1 MITVHHLEQSRSFR
15 ILWALEEAGL
25 DYQVETYQRDPETR
39 LAPAS
44 AQDLHPAGKFPMMEM
59 EGRVLAE
66 SGAILEAIA
75 DQAAGLRPAA
85 GRALDDYRYWLHAAE
100 GSVMPPLVSKY
111 LWSRMIEKSPF
122 FIKPVAKL
130 LAGKADAAY
139 LGPTIRTLLA
149 HVEGHLT
156 KNPWFAGQ
164 DFSMADIQ
172 MSYPVAAALARM
184 GDGQHRPHMK
194 EFLERIEARPGYI
207 AARDKGGAMLLTG

>member
-1 MITVHHLEQSRSFR
+1 MIIVHHLEQSRSFR

-25 DYQVETYQRDPETR
+25 DYQVEAYQRDPETR
-39 LAPAS
+39 LAPDEARG
-44 AQDLHPAGKFPMMEM
+44 LHPAGKFPMMEL

-75 DQAAGLRPAA
+75 DQAEGLRPAE

-149 HVEGHLT
+149 HVEGHLAQNT
-156 KNPWFAGQ
+156 WFAG
-164 DFSMADIQ
+164 DEFSMADIQ
-172 MSYPVAAALARM
+172 MAYPVAAAQARM
-184 GDGQHRPHMK
+184 GGGQSMPHMTK
-194 EFLERIEARPGYI
+194 FLERIETRLAYR
-207 AARDKGGAMLLTG
+207 AARNKGGAMLLTG